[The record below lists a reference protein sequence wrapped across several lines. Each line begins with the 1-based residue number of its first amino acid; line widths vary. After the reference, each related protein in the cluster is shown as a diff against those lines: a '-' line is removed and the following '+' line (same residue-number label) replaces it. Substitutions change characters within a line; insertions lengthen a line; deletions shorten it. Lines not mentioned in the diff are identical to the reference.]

1 MTGSS
6 ERSTLEATGMKAAM
20 RPILEQPILQEFKRR
35 VQQRFPGELIRVV
48 LFGSKARGDASVESD
63 IDILAVVRSED
74 WKLGDEV
81 RDIGYELEI
90 AHSVVLSIQVM
101 GQRQYQ
107 DLKAR
112 GSSFLAQVEQEGV
125 AV

>member
-1 MTGSS
+1 MI
-6 ERSTLEATGMKAAM
+6 
-20 RPILEQPILQEFKRR
+20 PILEQPILQEFKRR
-35 VQQRFPGELIRVV
+35 VEHRFPGELVRVV

-63 IDILAVVRSED
+63 IDVLTVVRSED

-90 AHSVVLSIQVM
+90 AHGVVLSIQVM

-107 DLKAR
+107 ELKAR
-112 GSSFLAQVEQEGV
+112 GSTFLEQVEQEGV

>member
-1 MTGSS
+1 MKTLDDIALPEN
-6 ERSTLEATGMKAAM
+6 ERRAIEAAAAAL
-20 RPILEQPILQEFKRR
+20 PAR
-35 VQQRFPGELIRVV
+35 VPVSDIV

>member
-1 MTGSS
+1 MT
-6 ERSTLEATGMKAAM
+6 
-20 RPILEQPILQEFKRR
+20 PILEQPILQEFKRR
-35 VQQRFPGELIRVV
+35 VEQQFPGELVRVV

-63 IDILAVVRSED
+63 IDVLTVVHSED

-90 AHSVVLSIQVM
+90 AHGVVLSIQVM

-107 DLKAR
+107 ELKAR
-112 GSSFLAQVEQEGV
+112 GSTFLENVEREGL